1 MRFVRENVI
10 IVCLNVSFYIHIF
23 WKVHFVFFYFSFKVY
38 VIKFDATKIE

>member
-23 WKVHFVFFYFSFKVY
+23 LKIHFVFFYFSYKVN
-38 VIKFDATKIE
+38 VIYE